1 MPSATGRLC
10 EWKED
15 EKQPANFFTSF
26 GAYQRSLSLFCQEG
40 EWTWECR
47 GWRSDGVLQD
57 NLASSSGPR
66 TGTRRTQCTTSASL
80 TGFSAGRLMLWTDVI
95 SNESVVCGLTYL
107 FYLFMILKYNINLIS
122 SLPLT
127 QSKRYVKFCG
137 PSARLWNSLLTLFH
151 FITLG
156 RIY

>member
-40 EWTWECR
+40 ELTGECK
-47 GWRSDGVLQD
+47 GWRLDGLLQD
-57 NLASSSGPR
+57 NLASSSGPQ

-80 TGFSAGRLMLWTDVI
+80 TGFSAGRLMLLTDVI
-95 SNESVVCGLTYL
+95 SNESVLCALTYL
-107 FYLFMILKYNINLIS
+107 FHLFMILKYNINL
-122 SLPLT
+122 SLPTT
-127 QSKRYVKFCG
+127 QSKSFFRYRV
-137 PSARLWNSLLTLFH
+137 SLKKRGIWVSGLF
-151 FITLG
+151 
-156 RIY
+156 